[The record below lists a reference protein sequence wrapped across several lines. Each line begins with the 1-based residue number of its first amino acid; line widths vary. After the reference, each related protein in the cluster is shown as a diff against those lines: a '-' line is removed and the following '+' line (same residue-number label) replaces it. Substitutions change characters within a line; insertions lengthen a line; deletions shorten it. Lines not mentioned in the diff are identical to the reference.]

1 MSPNA
6 GAQPIEAHRM
16 PAAVTDHPVIV
27 SITSLPSRL
36 ARIRPCLESLLG
48 GSRVPDKILLA
59 LSPFSAREHA
69 PYVLP
74 DFLKDD
80 EFLYPLKVGLNTMS
94 SAGKSSRS
102 SQPIAIGDR

>member
-36 ARIRPCLESLLG
+36 ARICPCLELLLG

-80 EFLYPLKVGLNTMS
+80 EV

-102 SQPIAIGDR
+102 SQPIAIGDREPNCSACSM